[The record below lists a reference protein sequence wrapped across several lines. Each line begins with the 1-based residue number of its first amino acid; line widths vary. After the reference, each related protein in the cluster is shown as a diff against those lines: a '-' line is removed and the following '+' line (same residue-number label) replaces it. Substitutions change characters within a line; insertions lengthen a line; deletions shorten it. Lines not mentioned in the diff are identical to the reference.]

1 MRRAFSRW
9 LVDWEEGH
17 KWWQLRRI
25 YSPALGLD
33 MNSWD
38 EISSDQVCREIK
50 NEWWR
55 AHQLDGQV
63 SEESVSVSSAEKKG
77 VLLDLGTL

>member
-1 MRRAFSRW
+1 MAGGLGGRTQW
-9 LVDWEEGH
+9 G
-17 KWWQLRRI
+17 QLRRI
-25 YSPALGLD
+25 YSPAVGLD

-50 NEWWR
+50 NDWWR
-55 AHQLDGQV
+55 AQQLDGQV
-63 SEESVSVSSAEKKG
+63 SEESVSVSSAKKKR